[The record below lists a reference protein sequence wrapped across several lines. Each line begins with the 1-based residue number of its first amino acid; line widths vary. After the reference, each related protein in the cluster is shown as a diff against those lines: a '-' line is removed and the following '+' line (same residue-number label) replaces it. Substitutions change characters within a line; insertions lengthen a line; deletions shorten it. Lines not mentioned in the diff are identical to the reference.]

1 MKKIV
6 QRTCVGCNLKREKKE
21 LLRLVL
27 NKKNE
32 FFIDKTGKA
41 QGRGIYL
48 CNDINCLDKA
58 LKSKRLEKAFGI
70 KINDELYENIRGVII
85 EKENKD
91 NN

>member
-1 MKKIV
+1 MKK
-6 QRTCVGCNLKREKKE
+6 EKKE

-27 NKKNE
+27 NKNNE
-32 FFIDKTGKA
+32 FFIDETGKA

-48 CNDINCLDKA
+48 CNDMECVNKA

-70 KINDELYENIRGVII
+70 KIDDNLYEKIRGVII
-85 EKENKD
+85 EKESRKE